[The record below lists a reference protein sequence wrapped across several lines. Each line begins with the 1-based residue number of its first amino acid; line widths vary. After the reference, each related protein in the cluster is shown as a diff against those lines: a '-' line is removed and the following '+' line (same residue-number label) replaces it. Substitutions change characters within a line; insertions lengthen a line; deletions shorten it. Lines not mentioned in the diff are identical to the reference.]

1 MAIRGCKVH
10 TNVKRVRSL
19 LVGIRHGEG
28 NGIEGKINLPCDS
41 LLGLGAY
48 ESLIINTRWT
58 HNKVYN

>member
-48 ESLIINTRWT
+48 ESLIINTR
-58 HNKVYN
+58 